1 MINKIIRIIRDPI
14 FLFFILG
21 SLLYLFYSAATN
33 YYNKKNNQIIIS
45 ASQVELLKDS
55 FEKTWNRT
63 ATETELKTLIENY
76 IKDEVFYREA
86 VSMGLD
92 KSDLAIKRRLRQIME
107 LLMDD
112 YSSVIPSED
121 QLQKFLSE
129 RPEDFQLD
137 PTISFTHHYFSMD
150 AKDEALNQLSLLH
163 KGLIIDNKNRKK
175 LSFIPD
181 HFENERRSEV
191 SHQFGDLFAS
201 QVFDIKTDTWLGPL
215 ESAYG
220 WHLVK
225 VSNQSP
231 GLVPPLNEIWD
242 QVERE
247 WSRIKKKEKKE
258 EQFQKMRERYAI
270 SVEKTNED
278 Y

>member
-1 MINKIIRIIRDPI
+1 MVNKFKRIIREPI

-45 ASQVELLKDS
+45 ASQVELLKNS

-107 LLMDD
+107 LLLDD

-129 RPEDFQLD
+129 HPDDFQLD

-150 AKDEALNQLSLLH
+150 AKDEAINQLSLLH
-163 KGLIIDNKNRKK
+163 KGLIFDDKNRKK

-181 HFENERRSEV
+181 HFENERRSEL
-191 SHQFGDLFAS
+191 SRQFGDLFAS
-201 QVFDIKTDTWLGPL
+201 QVFDIKTDTWRGPF

>member
-1 MINKIIRIIRDPI
+1 MVNKFKRIIREPI

-45 ASQVELLKDS
+45 FSQIELLKDS

-107 LLMDD
+107 LLLDD

-129 RPEDFQLD
+129 HPEDFQLD

-150 AKDEALNQLSLLH
+150 AKDEAINQLSLLH
-163 KGLIIDNKNRKK
+163 KGLIIDDKNRKK

-191 SHQFGDLFAS
+191 SRQFGDLFAS

-247 WSRIKKKEKKE
+247 WSLEKKME
-258 EQFQKMRERYAI
+258 MKQEQFEKMRERYAI

>member
-1 MINKIIRIIRDPI
+1 
-14 FLFFILG
+14 
-21 SLLYLFYSAATN
+21 
-33 YYNKKNNQIIIS
+33 
-45 ASQVELLKDS
+45 
-55 FEKTWNRT
+55 
-63 ATETELKTLIENY
+63 
-76 IKDEVFYREA
+76 
-86 VSMGLD
+86 
-92 KSDLAIKRRLRQIME
+92 ME
-107 LLMDD
+107 LLLDD

-129 RPEDFQLD
+129 HPEDFQLD

-150 AKDEALNQLSLLH
+150 AKVEAINQLSLLH
-163 KGLIIDNKNRKK
+163 KGLIIDDKNRKK

-191 SHQFGDLFAS
+191 SRQFGDLFAS

-225 VSNQSP
+225 LSNQSP